1 MFSASD
7 EGSGEATGGGSRI
20 GSGVVGAKDTVPRD

>member
-1 MFSASD
+1 MFSALD
-7 EGSGEATGGGSRI
+7 GGRGEVIGGDTGI

>member
-7 EGSGEATGGGSRI
+7 EGRGEATGGETRI
-20 GSGVVGAKDTVPRD
+20 GSGVVGAEDMLLRD